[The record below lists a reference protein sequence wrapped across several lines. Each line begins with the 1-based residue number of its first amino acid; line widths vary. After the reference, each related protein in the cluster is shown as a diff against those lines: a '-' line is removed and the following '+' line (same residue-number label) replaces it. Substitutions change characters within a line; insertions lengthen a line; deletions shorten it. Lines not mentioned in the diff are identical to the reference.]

1 MACHIDKNRF
11 LHEQKYKDFFA
22 NEPVN
27 LSGVHRIKANNGRGR
42 CVDCHKGIGIL
53 DEMKY
58 LFAGEIF
65 DLIKYLNNPVEPVS
79 LFMPIQD
86 KNCLYCHKNNPPS
99 PPFEKGGQGGF
110 SGYKKINGFHYYN
123 AHKGVIPVRCVECH
137 IAHDNNMNRMNFFI
151 NKEKVL
157 NICSK
162 CHRGMS
168 ERIRE
173 TVGNRQ

>member
-1 MACHIDKNRF
+1 MACHLNNNRF
-11 LHEQKYKDFFA
+11 LHEKKYKDFIL

-27 LSGVHRIKANNGRGR
+27 LSGLHRVKADNGRGI

-58 LFAGEIF
+58 IFTREMF

-86 KNCLYCHKNNPPS
+86 KNCLYCHKDVA
-99 PPFEKGGQGGF
+99 KG
-110 SGYKKINGFHYYN
+110 KKINGFHYYN
-123 AHKGVIPVRCVECH
+123 AHKGVIPVRCAECH
-137 IAHDNNMNRMNFFI
+137 IAHDNNMNSKYFFL

-157 NICSK
+157 DVCSK
-162 CHRGMS
+162 CHKGLS
-168 ERIRE
+168 ERIAE
-173 TVGNRQ
+173 SLKQ